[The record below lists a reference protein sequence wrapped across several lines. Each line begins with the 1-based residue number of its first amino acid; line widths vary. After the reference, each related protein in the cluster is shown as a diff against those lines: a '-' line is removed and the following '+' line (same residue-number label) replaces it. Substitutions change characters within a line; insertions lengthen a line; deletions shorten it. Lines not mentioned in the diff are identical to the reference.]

1 MRHWKSILLISAC
14 TILAICPTLAIGQ
27 TAECSTIDFEGV
39 GDYSPV
45 GMVTAGA
52 VAVTFGTSWLGIID
66 SDAPGGSNGDFANEP
81 SASTIAFLNNQD
93 DITITFDPPVA
104 YVDFWYTA
112 SALSLPLT
120 VKAFDTGGVEVAQ
133 DIGTVVGSAIDG
145 ADCTGDPNGD
155 FCLWDDIVLFTN
167 GNNIAT
173 IQITGAATFDFGID
187 DLRHCNEEPV
197 SAETTT
203 WGSLKGSYR

>member
-1 MRHWKSILLISAC
+1 MRHWKSVLLISAC

-27 TAECSTIDFEGV
+27 TVDCSTIDFEGV

-66 SDAPGGSNGDFANEP
+66 SDAPGGSDGDFANEP
-81 SASTIAFLNNQD
+81 SASTIAFLNDQND
-93 DITITFDPPVA
+93 VSIVFDPAVP

-112 SALSLPLT
+112 SAGSVPLT
-120 VKAFDTGGVEVAQ
+120 VTAFDIGGVQVAQ
-133 DIGTVVGSAIDG
+133 DVGTTVGSASDG
-145 ADCTGDPNGD
+145 ADCLGDPNGD
-155 FCLWDDIVLFTN
+155 FCLWDQITLFTS
-167 GNNIAT
+167 GNNIAS
-173 IQITGAATFDFGID
+173 IQIVGAATFDFGID

-197 SAETTT
+197 ANDMTT
-203 WGSLKGSYR
+203 WGSLKGLYR